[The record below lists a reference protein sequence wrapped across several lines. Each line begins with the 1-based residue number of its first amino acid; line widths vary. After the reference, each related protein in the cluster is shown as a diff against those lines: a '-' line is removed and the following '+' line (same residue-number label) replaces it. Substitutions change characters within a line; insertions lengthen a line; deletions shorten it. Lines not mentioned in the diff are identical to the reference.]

1 MITKRQI
8 DVPDQI
14 HKLADLV
21 GQFIQYWGFKKIHGQ
36 VWTHVWLAKTPI
48 DATTLVKRL
57 NVSKALISLA
67 IKDLLQY
74 DVIKITSEGD
84 RRKILLIPNQDLHT
98 VITTVLRNRE
108 SVMMTEVVKSQ
119 AAVDDLDQATKDSM
133 NLDQSQLEQMK
144 MITAMADMALQTLI
158 SNNLKM

>member
-1 MITKRQI
+1 MITQRQI
-8 DVPDQI
+8 EVPKEI
-14 HKLADLV
+14 HKLADQV

-48 DATTLVKRL
+48 DATTLAKRL

-74 DVIKITSEGD
+74 DVIKITSQGD
-84 RRKILLIPNQDLHT
+84 RRKILLIPNHDLHT
-98 VITTVLRNRE
+98 VITTVLKNRE
-108 SVMMTEVVKSQ
+108 SIMIAEVVKSQ
-119 AAVDDLDQATKDSM
+119 AAVDDLEQSTKDSI
-133 NLDQSQLEQMK
+133 NLDQTQLEQMK
-144 MITAMADMALQTLI
+144 MITAMAEMALQTLI